1 MFGGKIIAPDGT
13 VWLAPD
19 VTPMNLVTRI
29 DINFNTLSAA
39 GNWVPTGVPA
49 TLPIMYFSRCL
60 NADVGV
66 GVVPETVDGQWR
78 LSVRAARNNNGT
90 NQNVT
95 FRFYIFS
102 IFVPDN
108 QTTHGIKF
116 FDGSGH
122 LTWTCDMIP
131 LQMFKT
137 TIDSSYQEKDVGFL
151 VATMPQFV
159 KHSTE
164 YYSPGNPPVYL
175 FFDWAFKAYGSKI
188 TLWPVQDYQASSDVG
203 TPFEFRD
210 CFYINASIYDIG

>member
-1 MFGGKIIAPDGT
+1 VFGGKIIAPDGT

-19 VTPMNLVTRI
+19 VTPMNLVTRV
-29 DINFNTLSAA
+29 DINFNTLTAA
-39 GNWVPTGVPA
+39 GNWVSTGVPG

-66 GVVPETVDGQWR
+66 GVVAENVNGQWR
-78 LSVRAARNNNGT
+78 LSVRAARNYNGT

-102 IFVPDN
+102 NFVPDN

-116 FDGSGH
+116 FDAAGR

-137 TIDSSYQEKDVGFL
+137 SIDSSIPRVDVGFL
-151 VATMPQFV
+151 VATIPQFV

-164 YYSPGNPPVYL
+164 FYSPGTPPVYI
-175 FFDWAFKAYGSKI
+175 FFDWAFKAYGSVVEMS
-188 TLWPVQDYQASSDVG
+188 PVQDYTASSDVG
-203 TPFEFRD
+203 TSFEFRD